1 MADDWKPA
9 LAESIRKWEARPRY
23 GALDPAILAA
33 IPDDRLE
40 QAVIDFVLEFRAAP
54 DQRCV
59 ALLGSL
65 PPGFAAVYTT
75 WWLDAEIANGGFHQ
89 YFWNT
94 AGAYVDL
101 VRDAL
106 PRLQAPEH
114 LHAFDQAVHLAGVQS
129 KPDLSGMTPRAELA
143 AFSASARAGAFDH
156 LDSRWHALGEL
167 GGARVAFI
175 RRHPALF
182 VARLPRAARWRLKAA
197 SLWRALR

>member
-1 MADDWKPA
+1 MADEWKPA

-23 GALDPAILAA
+23 GTLDPGTLAA
-33 IPDDRLE
+33 IPDDLLE
-40 QAVIDFVLEFRAAP
+40 QAIIDFVLDFRASP
-54 DQRCV
+54 DDRCV
-59 ALLGSL
+59 ALLGTL

-101 VRDAL
+101 VRVGL
-106 PRLQAPEH
+106 ERLQAPEH
-114 LHAFDQAVHLAGVQS
+114 LDAFDQAVHVAGVQS
-129 KPDLSGMTPRAELA
+129 KPDLRGLTPRAELE
-143 AFSASARAGAFDH
+143 AFSASARSGAFDH

-167 GGARVAFI
+167 GKARVDFI

-182 VARLPRAARWRLKAA
+182 VARLPALARLRLKAA